1 MRTRHGAAT
10 LACAALLGLTLAA
23 CSSSGS
29 SGDDAKA
36 TTTPLATTTAPATAS
51 TTPSTTAGASGPA
64 SNYTV
69 YRNSGGGAEMGIADL
84 FLPDATEATA
94 RAAIQDFV
102 RKNSASVGYSV
113 QVVRTK
119 VAGQGFVCQ
128 GQWRKDST
136 TAKTYGG
143 TVGLTITCPNP

>member
-1 MRTRHGAAT
+1 MRTRHCAAT
-10 LACAALLGLTLAA
+10 LASAAILGLTLAA
-23 CSSSGS
+23 CSSSN

-36 TTTPLATTTAPATAS
+36 TTTPPATAS
-51 TTPSTTAGASGPA
+51 ATTSETAGSSGPA
-64 SNYTV
+64 PTYTV
-69 YRNSGGGAEMGIADL
+69 YRNSGGGADMGIADL

-102 RKNSASVGYSV
+102 HKNGTSVGYSV

-119 VAGQGFVCQ
+119 VAGKGFVCQ
-128 GQWRKDST
+128 GQWRKDSAA
-136 TAKTYGG
+136 AKTYGG